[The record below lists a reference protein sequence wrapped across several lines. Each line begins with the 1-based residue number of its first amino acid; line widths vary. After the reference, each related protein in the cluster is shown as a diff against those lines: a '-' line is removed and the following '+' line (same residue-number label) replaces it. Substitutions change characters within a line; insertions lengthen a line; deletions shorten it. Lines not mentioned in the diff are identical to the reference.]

1 MIHMSRGSM
10 EYVRL
15 GKRSVKMSPV
25 VSKAAGSVW
34 RMKTDERNPC
44 GDGCFESS
52 DYRRRSLGPSRP
64 NIL

>member
-15 GKRSVKMSPV
+15 GKRSAKMSPV
-25 VSKAAGSVW
+25 ESKAAGAVW

-44 GDGCFESS
+44 DDGCFESS
-52 DYRRRSLGPSRP
+52 DYRR
-64 NIL
+64 